1 MSMLSFFLTI
11 IVIVNQIKYTS
22 RFSKQ
27 IGKTGVGLGQSF
39 QAPTKDIFHPLPI
52 VLLGQKVCFFLLCL
66 NSLQGKHTSTCD
78 TCMCLDHGKT
88 FVANA
93 DALGLV

>member
-27 IGKTGVGLGQSF
+27 IGKAGVGLGQSF

-52 VLLGQKVCFFLLCL
+52 VLLGQKVCFFFTLFKQLAR
-66 NSLQGKHTSTCD
+66 KHT
-78 TCMCLDHGKT
+78 
-88 FVANA
+88 
-93 DALGLV
+93 LVLVTHACASITAKPLWLMPML